1 MLLFK
6 NVSIYTWQNIGKQY
20 KNNKVK
26 TIAITWNYKFDLPDS
41 SYYVSN
47 VQDYIETS
55 LKIME
60 H

>member
-26 TIAITWNYKFDLPDS
+26 IIAITWNYKFDLPDS
-41 SYYVSN
+41 SYHVSN
-47 VQDYIETS
+47 IQDYIETS